1 MPRILAAR
9 IAAYPFTM
17 TIPAPARRPLRLG
30 AALAL
35 LALLAA
41 CVTAPSL
48 RTSATSEPSETSETS
63 ESSEASEAPEASA
76 GESDGAL
83 AGTAW
88 RLIEIRSGDG
98 TTHRPRE
105 DARYTLSLQA
115 DGSMTLRADC
125 NRGSGSWDSEGPWQI
140 RFDAIATTRALCPP
154 GSISERYLAELPRV
168 RSYVLER
175 GHLFLATRDDG
186 AIIELE
192 PVDGTTGG

>member
-1 MPRILAAR
+1 
-9 IAAYPFTM
+9 M
-17 TIPAPARRPLRLG
+17 TIPASARRPLRLG

-48 RTSATSEPSETSETS
+48 RTSATSEPSEA
-63 ESSEASEAPEASA
+63 SEASEASETPEASA
-76 GESDGAL
+76 GESAGAL
-83 AGTAW
+83 AGTVW
-88 RLIEIRSGDG
+88 RLVEIRSSDG

-125 NRGSGSWDSEGPWQI
+125 NRGSGRWDSEGPWQI

-186 AIIELE
+186 AIIEFE
-192 PVDGTTGG
+192 PADGTAGD